1 MLQVINASKKIG
13 DVQVLN
19 EINLSIQAN
28 SIVGLV
34 GPSGSGKTTLLRCI
48 QQLESIDS
56 GSIQCEGKSG
66 FMFQDFQLFPHMTV
80 LNNLIYAPS
89 LHDKTADHIANA
101 WALLAMLGL
110 SDKAHS
116 YPQGLSGGQ
125 KQRVALARSLM
136 MKPDLL
142 LCDEPTSGL
151 DMATTNDVIA
161 LLNTVKTLKITML
174 IASHDL
180 FFLSNIAE
188 RLLVVRQGQLI
199 ADFRTQE
206 VSDPILYLQQFYQ
219 GEIL

>member
-80 LNNLIYAPS
+80 LNNLIYAP
-89 LHDKTADHIANA
+89 
-101 WALLAMLGL
+101 
-110 SDKAHS
+110 
-116 YPQGLSGGQ
+116 
-125 KQRVALARSLM
+125 
-136 MKPDLL
+136 
-142 LCDEPTSGL
+142 
-151 DMATTNDVIA
+151 
-161 LLNTVKTLKITML
+161 
-174 IASHDL
+174 
-180 FFLSNIAE
+180 
-188 RLLVVRQGQLI
+188 
-199 ADFRTQE
+199 
-206 VSDPILYLQQFYQ
+206 
-219 GEIL
+219 